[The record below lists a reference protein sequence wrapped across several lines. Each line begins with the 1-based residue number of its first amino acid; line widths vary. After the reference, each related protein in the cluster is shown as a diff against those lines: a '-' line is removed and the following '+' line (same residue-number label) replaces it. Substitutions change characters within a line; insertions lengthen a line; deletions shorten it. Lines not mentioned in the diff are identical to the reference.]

1 MWGKLKARQ
10 KALYYLGFAGPAM
23 LFFIMVVLVPLV
35 YGVYLTFTDWNG
47 ISLDMNFI
55 GLENYR
61 QVFHDTVFWRSLGL
75 TVLYSAVAVVT
86 TNLVAFGLAYL
97 LTVPGFR
104 RQGWHSLLSSLSRH
118 GSIQDT

>member
-1 MWGKLKARQ
+1 MWGKLDAKHKAI
-10 KALYYLGFAGPAM
+10 YFLGFAGPAM

-55 GLENYR
+55 RLENYTM
-61 QVFHDTVFWRSLGL
+61 VFPDAMFWRLICP
-75 TVLYSAVAVVT
+75 TIVYSAVAVVF

-97 LTVPGFR
+97 PIST
-104 RQGWHSLLSSLSRH
+104 
-118 GSIQDT
+118 